1 MIYTIDNRKLEIRG
15 EDYFIAD
22 NATII
27 GSVAIEN
34 NTSIWFN
41 TVIRGDDALITI
53 GDHSNVQDGSVLH
66 SDPGL
71 PLTLGSYVTVGHMV
85 MLHGCTVG
93 NNSLIGIG
101 AIVLN
106 NAKIG
111 NNCLVGAGTLIP
123 EGKEYPD
130 GSLIL
135 GTPGR
140 VVRQL
145 GPTELQIIRLS
156 AEHYVHNIKRY
167 RQDLKPLSA
176 PRPGA

>member
-1 MIYTIDNRKLEIRG
+1 MIYTIENRKLEIRG
-15 EDYFIAD
+15 TEYFIAD

-27 GSVAIEN
+27 GSVVLEDKA
-34 NTSIWFN
+34 SIWFN
-41 TVIRGDDALITI
+41 TVLRGDDAQITI
-53 GDHSNVQDGSVLH
+53 GEGSNVQDGSVLH
-66 SDPGL
+66 SDPDL

-85 MLHGCTVG
+85 MLHGCTIG

-106 NAKIG
+106 KARIG
-111 NNCLVGAGTLIP
+111 SNCLVGAGTLIP

-145 GPTELQIIRLS
+145 GPAELQIIRLS

-167 RQDLKPLSA
+167 RSNLKPL
-176 PRPGA
+176 

>member
-1 MIYTIDNRKLEIRG
+1 MIYSIENRKLEIRG
-15 EDYFIAD
+15 KEYFIAD
-22 NATII
+22 NATVI
-27 GSVAIEN
+27 GSVALEDKA
-34 NTSIWFN
+34 SIWFN
-41 TVIRGDDALITI
+41 TVLRGDDAQITI
-53 GDHSNVQDGSVLH
+53 GEGSNVQDGSVLH

-85 MLHGCTVG
+85 MLHGCTIG

-101 AIVLN
+101 AVVLN

-111 NNCLVGAGTLIP
+111 NNCLVGAGSLIP

-145 GPTELQIIRLS
+145 GPQELQIIRLS

-167 RQDLKPLSA
+167 QKNLKPA
-176 PRPGA
+176 

>member
-1 MIYTIDNRKLEIRG
+1 MIYTIDERKLEIRG
-15 EDYFIAD
+15 KEYFIAD
-22 NATII
+22 NATVI
-27 GSVAIEN
+27 GSVALEDKA
-34 NTSIWFN
+34 SIWFN
-41 TVIRGDDALITI
+41 TVLRGDDAQITI
-53 GDHSNVQDGSVLH
+53 GEGSNVQDGSVLH

-85 MLHGCTVG
+85 MLHGCTIG
-93 NNSLIGIG
+93 NNSLVGIG

-111 NNCLVGAGTLIP
+111 NNCLVGAGSLIP

-145 GPTELQIIRLS
+145 GPQELQIIRLS

-167 RQDLKPLSA
+167 QAKLKPL
-176 PRPGA
+176 